1 MTFIAAFI
9 SLFITA
15 FTETADTVMLAGI
28 DIVSSVKL
36 SDDTNMQPYSATTIG
51 RADIENRHINTIK
64 ELTAIAPNFY
74 QPDYGSRMTSSIYVR
89 GFGSRIDQPVV
100 GMNIDQIPLMNKNN
114 YDFELFDI
122 DKVQIIRGAQST
134 LFGRNTSGGAINITT
149 LSPLNFQ
156 GKRLSVEYGNENNI
170 RVKAAHYEAASRRFG
185 WSVGTYYNHSDGFF
199 TNNYT
204 GNKCDGGDNATV
216 RARVQWLPADRW
228 SIDNT
233 LTVGYTDEGGW
244 GYRLYDAASGTLA
257 PIAYNEECFYRRFNI
272 SDGLVIKR
280 FFDDFTISSAT
291 GYQYTDDKMH
301 LDNDFLVD
309 DYFTMEQAQRE
320 HSITQEF
327 VIKSKNSEDLRW
339 TAGVF
344 TFYKRMKM
352 NAPVHFHEVGVRE
365 LITKRLPSWF
375 FIDENT
381 FDITDDFVIPTF
393 GAAAYLQAGYTTG
406 DFDFE
411 AGLRVDYE
419 KSTMDYYSHSLV
431 HYTIPG
437 AMLHEPIETLFD
449 GKESV
454 NALELLPGF
463 SITYRHRHGNI
474 YASARKGFKAGGF
487 NTQIFSDILQNK
499 MIRNMQG
506 ISDDTDASATKYRPE
521 ESWNYEIGSNLSL
534 LDDNLN
540 ISASLF
546 YISCT
551 DQQLTIHPATGT
563 GRIMSNAGESRSYG
577 CELATKYNIGDF
589 IINATYGYTNAK
601 FEKFIN
607 EGTNYKGNHLPY
619 APRETASLNIAYK
632 IPAPRTIANHLI
644 LNIGWNGIGR
654 IYWNEANSLSQSF
667 YSLWQASLSWEKGH
681 FGASLWGKNLLN
693 KRYNTFYF
701 RSIGNDF
708 FAEGKPLQAGVS
720 FHINL

>member
-9 SLFITA
+9 SLFITTFA
-15 FTETADTVMLAGI
+15 ETADTIMLAGI

-36 SDDTNMQPYSATTIG
+36 SDDTNKQPYSVTTIG
-51 RADIENRHINTIK
+51 RADIENRHINSIK

-100 GMNIDQIPLMNKNN
+100 GMNIDQLPVMNKNN

-134 LFGRNTSGGAINITT
+134 LFGRNTSGGTINITT

-170 RVKAAHYEAASRRFG
+170 RIKAAHYEAASKHLG
-185 WSVGTYYNHSDGFF
+185 WSVGTYYSHSDGFF

-204 GNKCDGGDNATV
+204 GDKCDGGDNAAM
-216 RARVQWLPADRW
+216 RARIQWLPADRW

-233 LTVGYTDEGGW
+233 FTVAYTDEGGW
-244 GYRLYDAASGTLA
+244 NYRLYDNASGTLQ
-257 PIAYNEECFYRRFNI
+257 PIAYNEECYYRRFNL
-272 SDGLVIKR
+272 SNGLVVKR
-280 FFDDFTISSAT
+280 FFDYFTISSAT
-291 GYQYTDDKMH
+291 GYHYTDDKMH
-301 LDNDFLVD
+301 LDNDFLAD
-309 DYFTMEQAQRE
+309 DYFTLEQAQHE

-327 VIKSKNSEDLRW
+327 VIKSRNEKAFRW
-339 TAGVF
+339 TGGLFA
-344 TFYKRMKM
+344 FYKHLQME
-352 NAPVHFHEVGVRE
+352 APVQFREVGIRE

-375 FIDENT
+375 TIDESA
-381 FDITDDFVIPTF
+381 FDITDDFTIPTY
-393 GAAAYLQAGYTTG
+393 GVAAYLQGGYTVG
-406 DFDFE
+406 AFDIE

-419 KSTMDYYSHSLV
+419 NSSMDYYSHSLI
-431 HYTIPG
+431 HYNVPG
-437 AMLHEPIETLFD
+437 KAHEPLPTTFKGTEKVD
-449 GKESV
+449 
-454 NALELLPGF
+454 ALELLPGL
-463 SITYRHRHGNI
+463 SITYRHRWGNI
-474 YASARKGFKAGGF
+474 YASVRKGFKAGGF

-506 ISDDTDASATKYRPE
+506 ISDNTDASATKYKPE
-521 ESWNYEIGSNLSL
+521 ESLNYEVGGNLSL
-534 LDDNLN
+534 LDEQLN
-540 ISASLF
+540 IAASLF
-546 YISCT
+546 YIDCT
-551 DQQLTIHPATGT
+551 DQQLTIHPTAGT

-577 CELATKYNIGDF
+577 CEFTATYNIGRF
-589 IINATYGYTNAK
+589 VINAAYGYTNAR

-607 EGTNYKGNHLPY
+607 EGISYKGKQLPY
-619 APRETASLNIAYK
+619 APRETASLNIAYN
-632 IPAPRTIANHLI
+632 IPVAHTIANHLI
-644 LNIGWNGIGR
+644 LNIGWNGTGR
-654 IYWNEANSLSQSF
+654 IYWNEANTLSQSF
-667 YSLWQASLSWEKGH
+667 YGLWQASLSWEKGH

-693 KRYNTFYF
+693 EKYNTFYF

-720 FHINL
+720 LHINL

>member
-9 SLFITA
+9 SLFITTFA
-15 FTETADTVMLAGI
+15 ETADTIMLAGI
-28 DIVSSVKL
+28 DVVSSVKL
-36 SDDTNMQPYSATTIG
+36 SDDADKQPYSVTTIG
-51 RADIENRHINTIK
+51 RADIENRHINSIK

-100 GMNIDQIPLMNKNN
+100 GMNIDQQPVMNKNN

-134 LFGRNTSGGAINITT
+134 LFGRNTSGGTINITT

-170 RVKAAHYEAASRRFG
+170 RIKAAHYEAASKRFG

-204 GNKCDGGDNATV
+204 GDNCDGGDNAAV
-216 RARVQWLPADRW
+216 RARFQWLPADRW

-233 LTVGYTDEGGW
+233 FTVGYTDEGGW
-244 GYRLYDAASGTLA
+244 GYRLYDGASGTLA
-257 PIAYNEECFYRRFNI
+257 PIAYNEECYYRRFNL
-272 SDGLVIKR
+272 SDGLVVKR

-301 LDNDFLVD
+301 LDNDFLAS

-327 VIKSKNSEDLRW
+327 VIKSRDDKAFRW
-339 TAGVF
+339 TGGLFA
-344 TFYKRMKM
+344 FYKYLQME
-352 NAPVHFHEVGVRE
+352 APVHFREVGIRE
-365 LITKRLPSWF
+365 LIAKRLPSWF
-375 FIDENT
+375 TIDESA
-381 FDITDDFVIPTF
+381 FDITDDFTIPTY
-393 GAAAYLQAGYTTG
+393 GVAAYLQGGYTVG
-406 DFDFE
+406 AFDIE
-411 AGLRVDYE
+411 VGLRVDYE
-419 KSTMDYYSHSLV
+419 NSSMDYYSHSLI
-431 HYTIPG
+431 HYNVPG
-437 AMLHEPIETLFD
+437 KAHEPLPTTFKGTEKVD
-449 GKESV
+449 
-454 NALELLPGF
+454 ALELLPGF
-463 SITYRHRHGNI
+463 SITYRHRLGNI
-474 YASARKGFKAGGF
+474 YASVRKGFKAGGF

-506 ISDDTDASATKYRPE
+506 IGDDTDASATKYKPE
-521 ESWNYEIGSNLSL
+521 ESLNYEIGGNLSL
-534 LDDNLN
+534 LDDRL
-540 ISASLF
+540 SLAASLF
-546 YISCT
+546 YIDCT
-551 DQQLTIHPATGT
+551 DQQLTIHPTTGT

-577 CELATKYNIGDF
+577 CEVAARYDIGHF
-589 IINATYGYTNAK
+589 TINAAYGYTNAK
-601 FEKFIN
+601 FEKFTN
-607 EGTNYKGNHLPY
+607 EGISYKGKQLPY
-619 APRETASLNIAYK
+619 APRETASLNVAYK
-632 IPAPRTIANHLI
+632 IPVARTIANHLI

-654 IYWNEANSLSQSF
+654 IYWNEANTLSQSF
-667 YSLWQASLSWEKGH
+667 YGLWQASLSWEKGH
-681 FGASLWGKNLLN
+681 FGASLWGKNLLDE
-693 KRYNTFYF
+693 KYHTFYF
-701 RSIGNDF
+701 RSISNDF